1 MRTAT
6 TWGVLIALATAVLGG
21 AAAAAEDAALAGGSA
36 LPITYRTEWATY
48 LGGSEYDDLRE
59 ILVGDDG
66 SLLVGGQTVSPDL
79 PVTTG
84 AFQPRYGGE
93 PAGAGHPGIY
103 GGDCFLARLSAD
115 GSRILAATY
124 FGGSR
129 QERDVYGMALDRRG
143 RIVITTTTRSRDIPT
158 TQQAFQRQYAGGEAD
173 IVVAKLSADL
183 GRLVWCTYLG
193 GSENETPRGGLA
205 VDKLDNVYV
214 VGTSRS
220 ADFPTTAGVLQPRRK
235 GGSDAVVAKLSDDG
249 SRLLWSTLLGGGQED
264 GILGAQ
270 VDDQG
275 NVYLSGHTE
284 SNDFPVTPGAPQPR
298 CGGKSDCFLAA
309 LAPDAS
315 RLLYSTYL
323 GGQGNEFAE
332 HRMERLADGSVLLS
346 GVTSSP
352 DFPATPGAF
361 QGKLRGK
368 TAGFLTKLSADGR
381 KLLFCT
387 FLGGSS
393 GEYFL
398 MPTSDAE
405 GRIYVVGY
413 TASSDFPVTP
423 GALQKTYGGKGD
435 GVFAVL
441 SPDGSR
447 LLYATYLG
455 GPGEDLLRSIALG
468 NSGEVYLLGKT
479 ESDQMPVTAGA
490 AQPKRK
496 GGLDGFVV
504 KLARVP

>member
-1 MRTAT
+1 MRCVPV
-6 TWGVLIALATAVLGG
+6 VLLAAVLTG
-21 AAAAAEDAALAGGSA
+21 AAFADERAAPSGG
-36 LPITYRTEWATY
+36 LTDPVRYRIEWATY

-59 ILVGDDG
+59 IIVGEDG
-66 SLLVGGQTVSPDL
+66 TVLLGGQTMSPDL
-79 PVTTG
+79 PVTAG

-93 PAGAGHPGIY
+93 PAGTGHPGVY
-103 GGDCFLARLSAD
+103 GGDCFLARLSGD
-115 GSRILAATY
+115 GRRILAATY

-143 RIVITTTTRSRDIPT
+143 RIVITTTTRSRDVPT
-158 TQQAFQRQYAGGEAD
+158 TPGAFQRKYAGGEAD
-173 IVVAKLSADL
+173 VVVAKLSADL

-193 GSENETPRGGLA
+193 GSENESPRGGLA
-205 VDKLDNVYV
+205 TDARDNVYI

-220 ADFPTTAGVLQPRRK
+220 TDFPTTAGVVQPRRK
-235 GGSDAVVAKLSDDG
+235 GGSDAFVAKLSDDG
-249 SRLLWSTLLGGGQED
+249 SRLLWSTRLGGGGED
-264 GILGAQ
+264 GILGAR
-270 VDDQG
+270 VDGQG
-275 NVYLSGHTE
+275 NVYVTGHTE
-284 SNDFPVTPGAPQPR
+284 SSDFPVTPGAPQSH

-332 HRMERLADGSVLLS
+332 HRMELLADGSVLLS

-352 DFPATPGAF
+352 DFPTTPGAF
-361 QGKLRGK
+361 QRKLRGK
-368 TAGFLTKLSADGR
+368 TAGFVTRLSTDGR
-381 KLLFCT
+381 RWLFST

-398 MPTSDAE
+398 MPTSDAQ
-405 GRIYVVGY
+405 GNIYLVGH

-423 GALQKTYGGKGD
+423 GALQKTAGGQGD
-435 GVFAVL
+435 GVLAIL

-468 NSGEVYLLGKT
+468 AGGEVYLLGKT
-479 ESDQMPVTAGA
+479 ASDAMPVTPGA
-490 AQPKRK
+490 AQAKRR
-496 GGLDGFVV
+496 GGLDGFVA
-504 KLARVP
+504 KLVRVP